1 MNNILPKENKVV
13 AIVGMGYVGIPL
25 CKSFL
30 DSGLKVIGID
40 INNERINQLM
50 QNNIVLNHL
59 ANIDFKKYLDNKDV
73 TFSSDIKDC
82 ENADSIIICVPTP
95 LNDEMQPDL
104 DPIKN
109 AISSIIP
116 HLKKGQT
123 ISLESTTYPGTT
135 RDEIV
140 KPIEKTGLKVG
151 KDIYVVYSPERE
163 DPGNKK
169 FNCKNTPK
177 VIGGI
182 TQGCLENGLDLYSNV
197 VDTLVPVSSCEV
209 AEFSKLYENIYR
221 AVNIGLAN
229 EMKIIADSFE
239 LDIFEIIRAA
249 DTKPFGFSAFYP
261 GPGVGG
267 HCIPIDPQYLNWKA
281 KSLNTESKLIE
292 TALSV
297 NRNITNFVIQ
307 KTISELKK
315 VNKKIEKSNIL
326 ILGVSY
332 KSNIDDIRES
342 PSLDVIEKLL
352 NLNAIVSYDD
362 KYISKIL
369 LGDLKD
375 NINQVF
381 DATLSEKEL
390 SKFDAILILTN
401 HDYYNIE
408 NIAKYSKLVIDTRG
422 VFELDKTNIFRG

>member
-59 ANIDFKKYLDNKDV
+59 ANIDFKQYLDNKDV

>member
-1 MNNILPKENKVV
+1 MSNMLSKEDKVV

-40 INNERINQLM
+40 INNERINQLI

-95 LNDEMQPDL
+95 LNDEMKPDL

-140 KPIEKTGLKVG
+140 EPIEKTGLKVG
-151 KDIYVVYSPERE
+151 KDIFVVYSPERE

-182 TQGCLENGLDLYSNV
+182 TQDCLENGLDLYSNV

-229 EMKIIADSFE
+229 EMKIIADSFD
-239 LDIFEIIRAA
+239 LDIFEIIKAA

-267 HCIPIDPQYLNWKA
+267 HCIPVDPEYLNWKA
-281 KSLNTESKLIE
+281 RSLNTESKLIE

-297 NRNITNFVIQ
+297 NRNITDFVIQ

-315 VNKKIEKSNIL
+315 VNKNIEKSNIL

-352 NLNAIVSYDD
+352 NLNANISYDD

-381 DATLSEKEL
+381 DATLSEKVL